1 MKTFEDEAM
10 AEITPPALARVT
22 GSTGINPVQ
31 DGITRAGWVAAI
43 QAVIAFTVVR
53 WEWLTAE
60 ELALLQ
66 IPIVF
71 FAVVLWALFDKVLRG
86 RILSS

>member
-1 MKTFEDEAM
+1 M
-10 AEITPPALARVT
+10 AEVTPPALARVT

-31 DGITRAGWVAAI
+31 DGITRAGWVVSI

-53 WEWLTAE
+53 WEWLTAT
-60 ELALLQ
+60 ELSILEM
-66 IPIVF
+66 PIMF
-71 FAVVLWALFDKVLRG
+71 LSVVLWGLFDKYLKG